1 VAKVEVQGT
10 WVDDISAKVKATTN
24 TLKSEFSVANAAQ
37 VALAGITG
45 VTLVGA
51 FAAARAEAEKLS
63 QVYLEMER
71 NNTRLGVALRLTGQY
86 TQANVQALKDMANE
100 AESQSGF
107 LFDDAEILRAETY
120 GLTIGHIA
128 KEQMPET
135 VRAAANLAA
144 VLNTDL
150 GQGMEAIVRGGIG
163 MDRQLKQVGLQFD
176 ATGDQATDMKN
187 IVQAVN
193 EKFGDFA
200 EKSVGPA
207 ERRIRELKDA
217 IEDNDKYMASSA
229 GGWAEW
235 SANVQKALSDA
246 SVQMYKWIFARQI
259 AMGNLYTTSPI
270 PGATGVGGASGA
282 SAAPAMPPF
291 APEGSVDP
299 SVINRQIE
307 AAYQAQV
314 DAAQAGADAMRKQNE
329 EIELFTRLQRQK
341 REALAGDAQFSDLS
355 AIATLAAQQGA
366 FPNLSPTGRS
376 AYGTPVNIRDY
387 MNTRQDVETQR
398 ELARHMG
405 EARAMAQRFTS
416 TVLNGLADMD
426 RAGKIT
432 FRSMTALLLQ
442 IVDVLST
449 SKAGDALSGFFM
461 NFTGGGSDPTTDISR
476 GRPAG
481 D

>member
-1 VAKVEVQGT
+1 MAKVEVQGT

-24 TLKSEFSVANAAQ
+24 TLKNEFSVANAAQ
-37 VALAGITG
+37 VALAGVTGITI
-45 VTLVGA
+45 VSA

-63 QVYLEMER
+63 QVYLDMER

-107 LFDDAEILRAETY
+107 LFDDQQILQAETY
-120 GLTIGHIA
+120 GLTIGRIA
-128 KEQMPET
+128 AKDMPET
-135 VRAAANLAA
+135 IRAASNLAA
-144 VLNTDL
+144 VLNTDVIS
-150 GQGMEAIVRGGIG
+150 GMEAIVKGGFG
-163 MDRQLKQVGLQFD
+163 MERQLQQVGIQFD
-176 ATGDQATDMKN
+176 ATGNRATDMKN
-187 IVQAVN
+187 IVLAVN
-193 EKFGDFA
+193 KEFGDFS
-200 EKSVGPA
+200 EKALGPA
-207 ERRIRELKDA
+207 EKRIRELKDA

-235 SANVQKALSDA
+235 STNVQKALSDA
-246 SVQMYKWIFARQI
+246 GVQMYKWIFARQI

-341 REALAGDAQFSDLS
+341 REALAGDAQFSELS
-355 AIATLAAQQGA
+355 DIASVAAQQGA
-366 FPNLSPTGRS
+366 FPNLGKHLPSYPSNLKITDLFYTK
-376 AYGTPVNIRDY
+376 AEI
-387 MNTRQDVETQR
+387 EAQR
-398 ELARHMG
+398 EMARHMG

>member
-1 VAKVEVQGT
+1 MAKVEVQGT

-341 REALAGDAQFSDLS
+341 REALAGDAQFSELS
-355 AIATLAAQQGA
+355 DIASVAAQQGA
-366 FPNLSPTGRS
+366 FPNLGKHLPSYPSNLKITDLFYTK
-376 AYGTPVNIRDY
+376 AEI
-387 MNTRQDVETQR
+387 EAQR
-398 ELARHMG
+398 EMARHMG